1 MKNRIIFCICTNNR
15 LTKLKRNLLSIFQL
29 KNLNKYNLEIILVSN
44 DNYNY
49 KKFIKH
55 FNKRIK
61 IQTFKEKL
69 KGLSTSRNKILDIL
83 RKKKFKYAAFIDDD
97 CVIHK
102 NWLNSMIKMIMIKN
116 TDIVTG
122 PQISKSKN
130 ILLRIMERNNVHAKE
145 VKWAST
151 NNVLLK
157 KSALKNK
164 IKFSLAL
171 NDIGGEDQLFFLELN
186 KLGKKIYWNSNA
198 PVFEL
203 VDKKRE
209 NLIWFCKRNLR
220 YGTSSTIIYKTL
232 WGSFLGTI
240 FVFFKILSDFINS
253 LTYLIRS
260 SLFSKKNFLI
270 SLMYFLRVIG
280 CLIGFTGLQIKEY
293 K

>member
-1 MKNRIIFCICTNNR
+1 MK
-15 LTKLKRNLLSIFQL
+15 KLK
-29 KNLNKYNLEIILVSN
+29 KYNLEIILVSN

-49 KKFIKH
+49 KKYTKH
-55 FNKRIK
+55 INKRIK

-83 RKKKFKYAAFIDDD
+83 KKKKFKYAAFIDDD
-97 CVIHK
+97 CVVHK
-102 NWLNSMIKMIMIKN
+102 NWLNSMIEMIVRKD

-130 ILLRIMERNNVHAKE
+130 ILLRIMERENDHAKE

-151 NNVLLK
+151 NNVFLK
-157 KSALKNK
+157 KSALNNK
-164 IKFSLAL
+164 IKFSLKL
-171 NDIGGEDQLFFLELN
+171 NNIGGEDQLFFLELN

-209 NLIWFCKRNLR
+209 NLAWFCKRNLR
-220 YGTSSTIIYKTL
+220 YGASSTIIYKTL
-232 WGSFLGTI
+232 RGSFLGTI
-240 FVFFKILSDFINS
+240 LIFFKILSDFNNS
-253 LTYLIRS
+253 LIYLIRS
-260 SLFSKKNFLI
+260 SLFSKKNFII

>member
-1 MKNRIIFCICTNNR
+1 MRNRIIFCICTNNR
-15 LTKLKRNLLSIFQL
+15 LSKLKRNLLSISRL

-49 KKFIKH
+49 KKYTKH
-55 FNKRIK
+55 INKRIK

-83 RKKKFKYAAFIDDD
+83 KKKKFKYAAFIDDD
-97 CVIHK
+97 CVVHK
-102 NWLNSMIKMIMIKN
+102 NWLNSMIEMIVRKD

-130 ILLRIMERNNVHAKE
+130 ILLRIMERENDHAKE

-151 NNVLLK
+151 NNVFLK
-157 KSALKNK
+157 KSALNNK
-164 IKFSLAL
+164 IKFSLKL
-171 NDIGGEDQLFFLELN
+171 NNIGGEDQLFFLELN

-209 NLIWFCKRNLR
+209 NLAWFSKRNIR
-220 YGTSSTIIYKTL
+220 YGASSTIIYKTL
-232 WGSFLGTI
+232 RGSFLGTI
-240 FVFFKILSDFINS
+240 LIFFKILSDFNNS
-253 LTYLIRS
+253 LIYLIRS
-260 SLFSKKNFLI
+260 SLFSKKNFII

>member
-1 MKNRIIFCICTNNR
+1 MKNKIIFCICTNNR
-15 LTKLKRNLLSIFQL
+15 LSKLKKSLSSIFQL
-29 KNLNKYNLEIILVSN
+29 KNLNRYNSEIILVSN
-44 DNYNY
+44 DKNNY
-49 KKFIKH
+49 KRYLRH
-55 FNKRIK
+55 FNKKIK
-61 IQTFKEKL
+61 INTFKENL

-83 RKKKFKYAAFIDDD
+83 RKKKFEYAAFIDDD
-97 CVIHK
+97 CVVHK
-102 NWLNSMIKMIMIKN
+102 NWLNSMIEMVLRKN
-116 TDIVTG
+116 IDIVTG

-130 ILLRIMERNNVHAKE
+130 IFLRIMERDCDHARE

-151 NNVLLK
+151 NNVFFK
-157 KSALKNK
+157 KSVLKNK

-171 NDIGGEDQLFFLELN
+171 NNIGGEDQLFFLELN

-209 NLIWFCKRNLR
+209 NLGWFCKRNLR
-220 YGTSSTIIYKTL
+220 YGASSIIIYKTL
-232 WGSFLGTI
+232 RGSFLGTNLI
-240 FVFFKILSDFINS
+240 LLKILSDFINS
-253 LTYLIRS
+253 FIYLIKS
-260 SLFSKKNFLI
+260 SFLSKKNFFI

>member
-1 MKNRIIFCICTNNR
+1 MIEMI
-15 LTKLKRNLLSIFQL
+15 
-29 KNLNKYNLEIILVSN
+29 V
-44 DNYNY
+44 
-49 KKFIKH
+49 
-55 FNKRIK
+55 
-61 IQTFKEKL
+61 
-69 KGLSTSRNKILDIL
+69 
-83 RKKKFKYAAFIDDD
+83 RKD
-97 CVIHK
+97 
-102 NWLNSMIKMIMIKN
+102 

-130 ILLRIMERNNVHAKE
+130 ILLRIMERENDHAKE

-151 NNVLLK
+151 NNVFLK
-157 KSALKNK
+157 KSALNNK
-164 IKFSLAL
+164 IKFSLEL
-171 NDIGGEDQLFFLELN
+171 NNIGGEDQLFFLELN

-203 VDKKRE
+203 VDKRRE
-209 NLIWFCKRNLR
+209 NLGWFCKRNLR
-220 YGTSSTIIYKTL
+220 YGASSTIIYKTL

-240 FVFFKILSDFINS
+240 LIFFKILSDFTNS
-253 LTYLIRS
+253 LIYLIRS